1 MTRLSDHQ
9 LHDLLKRQGYTPDFT
24 PPKPRKKRSNEESR
38 MQQAVIKWWALK
50 CREFGVPEC
59 LLFAIPNGARRDK
72 VVGAIL
78 KKEGV
83 RAGVPD
89 LFLAVPR
96 HCWHGV
102 FIELKIQS
110 GIVSDL
116 QVEFIEALGSQMYG
130 TAVCRSYESVIH
142 TIESYLIE

>member
-1 MTRLSDHQ
+1 MTRLTDHQ
-9 LHDLLKRQGYTPDFT
+9 LHDLLKRQGHTPDFT
-24 PPKPRKKRSNEESR
+24 PPKPRKKRNNEESR

-96 HCWHGV
+96 GPRCGL
-102 FIELKIQS
+102 FIEIKTEN
-110 GIVSDL
+110 GIVSDA
-116 QVEFIEALGSQMYG
+116 QFDFIQTLRDQRYAAVVCHSFGSVVV
-130 TAVCRSYESVIH
+130 A
-142 TIESYLIE
+142 IESHLAE

>member
-1 MTRLSDHQ
+1 MTRLTDHQ
-9 LHDLLKRQGYTPDFT
+9 LHDLLKRQGHTPDFT
-24 PPKPRKKRSNEESR
+24 PAKPRKKRSNEESR

-89 LFLAVPR
+89 LFLAVPKKG
-96 HCWHGV
+96 WAGM
-102 FIELKIQS
+102 FIEMKTPS
-110 GIVSDL
+110 GVLSAEQEAFLSAATLRGYDVACCRSFGSAVF
-116 QVEFIEALGSQMYG
+116 QIERYLGS
-130 TAVCRSYESVIH
+130 
-142 TIESYLIE
+142 

>member
-1 MTRLSDHQ
+1 MTHRTDSQ
-9 LHDLLKRQGYTPDFT
+9 LHRLLVNQGHVPGFT
-24 PPKPRKKRSNEESR
+24 PAKPRKKHNNEESR

-50 CREFGVPEC
+50 HKEFGVPEC

-96 HCWHGV
+96 GKWHGA
-102 FIELKIQS
+102 FIEMKIPTGVVSADQLGFIDHAASS
-110 GIVSDL
+110 GYV
-116 QVEFIEALGSQMYG
+116 A
-130 TAVCRSYESVIH
+130 ACCRSFDSATA
-142 TIESYLIE
+142 TIASYLTQ